1 MEYLL
6 VILGALLYLVI
17 VADILKTTLSMQG
30 GGWLTSKFSHGFWSL
45 LLKISGKNGNSKF
58 LAQAGFFLLI
68 LIVLIW
74 VCLLVLSF
82 FLLLQ
87 SDVDSLVNSSK
98 IPASALEKLY
108 YAGFVISTLGVG
120 DFMASND
127 LWRIVTDVYS
137 FTGLILLTMSV
148 TYFIPVLSGVIKQR
162 KLGINLSS
170 LGNSPEAIV
179 LNAWNGKDYEF
190 FKLQLL
196 NFSDALL
203 EHNQNHRAYP
213 VIHFFHN
220 SNKEH
225 AIILQI
231 ARLNEA
237 VYILENTLK
246 PEYTIS
252 GQILSSIRTALNNYI
267 KVIKEVSNIEVK
279 PEAPN
284 SPGISKLE
292 EKGMLKPNIGTID
305 FSKDVQHNRK
315 VFLTLVEKDG
325 WKWEDVFM

>member
-1 MEYLL
+1 
-6 VILGALLYLVI
+6 
-17 VADILKTTLSMQG
+17 MQG
-30 GGWLTSKFSHGFWSL
+30 GGWLTSKFSQTFWNL
-45 LLKISGKNGNSKF
+45 LLKISGNNGNSK
-58 LAQAGFFLLI
+58 LLSQAGFFLLVF
-68 LIVLIW
+68 IVLIW
-74 VCLLVLSF
+74 VGLLVLSF

-98 IPASALEKLY
+98 IPASAIEKLY
-108 YAGFVISTLGVG
+108 YSGFVISTLGIG

-127 LWRIVTDVYS
+127 IWRIVTDVYS

-170 LGNSPEAIV
+170 LGSSPQEII

-190 FKLQLL
+190 FKLQML
-196 NFSDALL
+196 NFADALL

-220 SNKEH
+220 NNKEH
-225 AIILQI
+225 TIILQI

-237 VYILENTLK
+237 VYIFEKCLK
-246 PEYTIS
+246 PAYSIPQQE
-252 GQILSSIRTALNNYI
+252 LSSIKTALDNYV
-267 KVIKEVSNIEVK
+267 KVIKDVSNINIK
-279 PEAPN
+279 N
-284 SPGISKLE
+284 SPPSIPDLN
-292 EKGMLKPNIGTID
+292 MLKEKNMLRPN
-305 FSKDVQHNRK
+305 FSGIEFSEAIQQNRL

-325 WKWEDVFM
+325 WQWKNISQ